1 MTTASTL
8 VRATI
13 FALAVSAV
21 ALAQQQNQTTKLFPS
36 SAQPKSDSATL
47 ISAEKR
53 VGDIEYQIFY
63 HRNRPG
69 REVFRVDIGFYYQK
83 QLTKDWNYG
92 LIQEKDMNG
101 DGIPDYVWYGW
112 DETGQ
117 RLLWFLSEGHKY
129 KCVDV
134 FRSAEEAWSRRI
146 VRAGLRP
153 YFEELQL
160 EEVTWDGNAQ
170 LLTVQ
175 MANNH
180 RYTKTTQRVKLTI
193 APAHF
198 VNATNL
204 MEIEI
209 LVRQPLC

>member
-1 MTTASTL
+1 M
-8 VRATI
+8 I

-21 ALAQQQNQTTKLFPS
+21 SLTQQQERTTKLFPS
-36 SAQPKSDSATL
+36 SAKPKSDSATL
-47 ISAEKR
+47 ISAEQR
-53 VGDIEYQIFY
+53 VGDIEYQVFSL
-63 HRNRPG
+63 RNAPK
-69 REVFRVDIGFYYQK
+69 REAFRVDIGFYYQK
-83 QLTKDWNYG
+83 QLVKDWNYG

-101 DGIPDYVWYGW
+101 DGTPDYVWYGW

-129 KCVDV
+129 KGVDV
-134 FRSAEEAWSRRI
+134 FRSAEEAWSRKI
-146 VRAGLRP
+146 VRAGLSP

-170 LLTVQ
+170 LLKVQ

-180 RYTKTTQRVKLTI
+180 PRAGKTQRVKLTI
-193 APAHF
+193 APADF